1 MDYSILIVIGV
12 TLGVVLLAMGLKYL
26 KDNNYVSE
34 SDLILAS
41 RILGIGSDILIEL
54 KPNDKKL
61 VKISE
66 IVKNSIDSIINQYD
80 EFADIGKLKSEV
92 ESMIYG
98 LCNANKIEMTDSRRK
113 IVNEMVNILLP
124 LAIKEKVSD

>member
-12 TLGVVLLAMGLKYL
+12 TLGVILLAMGLKYL

-80 EFADIGKLKSEV
+80 EFSDIGKLKSEV

-98 LCNANKIEMTDSRRK
+98 LCNANKIEMTDNRRK
-113 IVNEMVNILLP
+113 IVNEMINILLP